1 MYAKGAC
8 SRKWGELMLTLPK
21 TFLDKE
27 IRRALEYKFQRE
39 IPDPLQTFYQYWDE
53 GAWYVRKRYVVESN
67 HLKNPIS

>member
-1 MYAKGAC
+1 
-8 SRKWGELMLTLPK
+8 MLTLPK

-53 GAWYVRKRYVVESN
+53 GAWYVRKRYVVEPI